1 MSTRRD
7 IVRAT
12 RKRRLMTLF
21 AGCAAALAMLSVP
34 IPLIELVVASTG
46 LSETIPAA
54 APPLGF
60 TARVAMAGFAALL
73 GMGVSLAL
81 NPRVAAQDDEEEAE
95 QAGLNDWLNTESETK
110 ESKMGFALS
119 KLTSF
124 TRGRGRAVDRERAG
138 SDLADPLPVLRR
150 ADSHP
155 DAPARRPIFA
165 SRDFEGADIF
175 ALSPARETAAV
186 ADVHDALD
194 MSSGMFVDDVA
205 EAIVAQ
211 PEPAAAK
218 FDAPDGLVMPNA
230 PEPLDDRAILTEA
243 INALPQDAAVE
254 AQPIIAR
261 VPLDTLSIAELAD
274 RFERGIA
281 RRRALAQA
289 AAAAQKIETIR
300 AETAGI
306 STTQVANEPRVLA
319 DIPPVPRVAVR
330 GDVDAEVD
338 QALRDAL
345 GTLQQMTGR

>member
-1 MSTRRD
+1 MSMHRD
-7 IVRAT
+7 IARAT
-12 RKRRLMTLF
+12 RKRRLMALF
-21 AGCAAALAMLSVP
+21 SGCAAALMMLSVP

-46 LSETIPAA
+46 ISEVIPAA

-73 GMGVSLAL
+73 GMGLSLAL
-81 NPRVAAQDDEEEAE
+81 NPRAAAQEDEEGAE
-95 QAGLNDWLNTESETK
+95 QADLNDWLLTESEPK

-119 KLTSF
+119 KLTAF
-124 TRGRGRAVDRERAG
+124 TRGRRERAG
-138 SDLADPLPVLRR
+138 AVLADPLPVLRR

-175 ALSPARETAAV
+175 AIPPAKEIADV
-186 ADVHDALD
+186 ADIHDALD

-205 EAIVAQ
+205 EAVVPQ
-211 PEPAAAK
+211 PEPAVAA

-230 PEPLDDRAILTEA
+230 PEPLDDRTILTEA
-243 INALPQDAAVE
+243 INALPQDAVVE

-261 VPLDTLSIAELAD
+261 APLDTLSIAELAD

-289 AAAAQKIETIR
+289 AAATRKIESIR
-300 AETAGI
+300 TGTGGI
-306 STTQVANEPRVLA
+306 STPQDANEPRVLA

>member
-21 AGCAAALAMLSVP
+21 AGCASALAMLSVP

-95 QAGLNDWLNTESETK
+95 QAGLNDWLNTESEPK

-124 TRGRGRAVDRERAG
+124 TRGRHRERAG

-175 ALSPARETAAV
+175 ALSPAKETAAV
-186 ADVHDALD
+186 ADFHDALD

-211 PEPAAAK
+211 PEPDAAK

-289 AAAAQKIETIR
+289 AAATQKIETIR
-300 AETAGI
+300 AETGGI

>member
-1 MSTRRD
+1 MSTRRE
-7 IVRAT
+7 IARAR

-21 AGCAAALAMLSVP
+21 AGCASALAMLSVP

-46 LSETIPAA
+46 ISETIPAA

-60 TARVAMAGFAALL
+60 TARAAMAGFAALL

-81 NPRVAAQDDEEEAE
+81 NPRVAAQDDVEEAE
-95 QAGLNDWLNTESETK
+95 QAGLNDWLNTESEPK

-124 TRGRGRAVDRERAG
+124 TRGRHRERAG

-175 ALSPARETAAV
+175 ALSPAKETEAV
-186 ADVHDALD
+186 GDVHDALD

-289 AAAAQKIETIR
+289 AAATQKIETIR
-300 AETAGI
+300 AETGGI